1 MQYKPARLFN
11 IEKALRETVLDIA
24 KLEYYYFLK
33 LSNEH
38 SLSLETFIDLVE
50 YNLVFNTTYNEIRV
64 IHMFK
69 GFLLIFRTG
78 WIQPRFHV

>member
-11 IEKALRETVLDIA
+11 IQKALRGTVPDIA

-50 YNLVFNTTYNEIRV
+50 YNLVFNTTY
-64 IHMFK
+64 K
-69 GFLLIFRTG
+69 GNQSNT
-78 WIQPRFHV
+78 HVQRISTDF

>member
-1 MQYKPARLFN
+1 MQYKPGRLFN
-11 IEKALRETVLDIA
+11 FQKALRGTVLDIA

-38 SLSLETFIDLVE
+38 SLSLETFIDSVE
-50 YNLVFNTTYNEIRV
+50 YNLVFNSTYNEIKVHV

-69 GFLLIFRTG
+69 AFLLIFRTG
-78 WIQPRFHV
+78 WIQP

>member
-38 SLSLETFIDLVE
+38 SLSLGTFIDSVE

-64 IHMFK
+64 IHMFQ

-78 WIQPRFHV
+78 WIQPRFHA